1 MSLKAQAIT
10 GGNLFIAGIGLMGEL
25 VDFEPPKFEHETIE
39 ASAEI
44 GKYEIVLP
52 TLKPLSA
59 KFTINNVSAVYFA
72 LLNTKIKQ
80 SLYVKANHTDGEGA
94 ATQVVATFSGNIKV
108 LEPPKFEMN
117 KEANLSIEMNCYFCK
132 YDVDKKPVLI
142 YDVDN
147 KIYAVDGIDL
157 YESIRKNIS

>member
-1 MSLKAQAIT
+1 MSFKAQAIT
-10 GGNLFIAGIGLMGEL
+10 GGNLFIAGIGFMGEL

-44 GKYEIVLP
+44 GKYEVVLP

-59 KFTINNVSAVYFA
+59 KFTINNVSATYLA

-80 SLYVKANHTDGEGA
+80 MIYVKMNHTDADGEN
-94 ATQVVATFSGNIKV
+94 TQVVATFTGNIKV
-108 LEPPKFEMN
+108 LEMPKYEMN
-117 KEANLSIEMNCYFCK
+117 KEANLTLEMSCYFCK
-132 YDVDKKPVLI
+132 YDINKIPALV

-147 KIYAVDGIDL
+147 KIYAVDGIDQ
-157 YESIRKNIS
+157 YEAIRKNIS